1 MSESKRMTRERVIWE
16 GRPLTITWLPPPF
29 RPPREQVIQAYE
41 VCFMAEEKI
50 VLISSDGQLWNLPG
64 GTLELGESPEEA
76 LIREVDGG
84 RRS

>member
-1 MSESKRMTRERVIWE
+1 
-16 GRPLTITWLPPPF
+16 
-29 RPPREQVIQAYE
+29 
-41 VCFMAEEKI
+41 MAEEKI